1 MIVFGDSHSILDG
14 LDKGCR
20 LGLGKKHSRQRV
32 EIRHSSCLPL
42 RAPADWPVRTVQC
55 GKALVTFKVRD
66 GCELSVCDV
75 FEFNCSHS
83 EFSPHFSAHL
93 LSFSPLILLLSIYL
107 VICCLL
113 YLEHDL
119 VNY

>member
-14 LDKGCR
+14 LDKGRR

-32 EIRHSSCLPL
+32 EIRHSSCLP
-42 RAPADWPVRTVQC
+42 RTVQC